1 MNGFVSKRIVTT
13 IALFGALL
21 LGATLFFL
29 LPNPA
34 SAACPPP
41 TFEYPAGS
49 GTCVDPT
56 DCDGGFATSPGSTKK
71 CDVDTRRGIG
81 NVSNNGTPAAEA
93 LGCDSFIGNGLKC
106 AVAKFFYFI
115 VYTTVGTLLT
125 IAAAFL
131 DVIIKVTILKFDDWI
146 TAVTGV
152 RVAWT
157 ILRDVMNITFIFM
170 LLYAS
175 ISMILGNGKEKGIIK
190 GVIIA
195 GLLINFSFFFTSV
208 IIDVSNVPTVE
219 MFKGIQRIGEK
230 YAMGTTSDPTI
241 AGTFYTADGIT
252 NTFMQGL
259 GIQTQSPKGLS
270 PDGEDVDSHIFQQLV
285 FSTIAILVIAFVFFA
300 MAFLLLGRFIIL
312 LILLI
317 TSPISVMG
325 GVLPQFAEHS
335 KKWWKTLLDQA
346 VFAPIMM
353 LFMLVTALIV
363 SNDSFRAGL
372 IQDSSI
378 VDVPFA
384 GGIQGMINYAIVI
397 GLLVTGM
404 VTAKKSAGGASKAL
418 TDFATK
424 TAGKAAFGLGA
435 RGLQNTVGLAGSK
448 LGSSALL
455 SNIAV
460 NSKSAWARSL
470 AGGALR
476 SGSYV
481 GDRTFDVRGTPIG
494 SELGAGKAIK
504 NRADRI
510 KEEAKKREERQTR
523 YAENAARLPGS
534 QKSPG
539 EIELEKEL
547 SNLDVRNNEL
557 AEKLKE
563 TEKKKAD
570 FIFDVDKEKA
580 NKEINEIKRQM
591 EEERT
596 KTETRRAEIEKELGK
611 ERRNRPERNILQ
623 NLLASD
629 EVSAARKELVKST
642 KELTAAQIRQA
653 RDINKEAI
661 EIKDDKKRTTFLQNN
676 LSAEQRKYL
685 DASNKL
691 KITADEVGARK
702 KDNLEY
708 VSSRDA
714 QSIFAS
720 KQAAADSIR
729 KKEGRGKE
737 QRLADDIIQAL
748 LKKDE
753 GKAPDKPAE

>member
-1 MNGFVSKRIVTT
+1 MNSFVSKRIATT
-13 IALFGALL
+13 IALLGALL
-21 LGATLFFL
+21 LGAVLFFF
-29 LPNPA
+29 LPTPA
-34 SAACPPP
+34 SAACPPG
-41 TFEYPAGS
+41 TLEYPGGS
-49 GTCVDPT
+49 GTCLNNTGCVPT
-56 DCDGGFATSPGSTKK
+56 YMARSTPGGE

-93 LGCDSFIGNGLKC
+93 LSCDSFIGNGFKC
-106 AVAKFFYFI
+106 AVAKFFYYI

-131 DVIIKVTILKFDDWI
+131 DVVINTTILKFSDWI

-190 GVIIA
+190 GVIVA
-195 GLLINFSFFFTSV
+195 GLFINFSFFFTSV

-230 YAMGTTSDPTI
+230 YKGAPVLGDTL
-241 AGTFYTADGIT
+241 ATADGIT
-252 NTFMQGL
+252 NVFMQGL
-259 GIQTQSPKGLS
+259 GVQTQSEKGLS

-325 GVLPQFAEHS
+325 GVLPQLAEHS
-335 KKWWKTLLDQA
+335 KKWWKTLIDQA

-363 SNDSFRAGL
+363 SNPSFKEGL
-372 IQDSSI
+372 TLGADKA
-378 VDVPFA
+378 VVNVPFSD
-384 GGIQGMINYAIVI
+384 GIAGMINYAIVI

-570 FIFDVDKEKA
+570 FIFDIDKDKADKEIK
-580 NKEINEIKRQM
+580 EIKRQM
-591 EEERT
+591 EEDRK

-642 KELTAAQIRQA
+642 KKLTAAQIRQA

-661 EIKDDKKRTTFLQNN
+661 EIKDDKKRTIFLQNN
-676 LSAEQRKYL
+676 LSAEQKKYL
-685 DASNKL
+685 DASNIL